1 MDSSLLSLPRTQS
14 SECPSVPVMDEERH
28 SGSNYSSSLS
38 SSRPRSSAA
47 ATRFNIKGADRL
59 VKIELEAAEVLADL
73 AQSLIRESESNG
85 AESGGKW
92 GSKGKRGRKRV
103 KSESPPSDAFKNL
116 DNLLLG
122 SSDLTEVGLGFYAL
136 TVCRFSLILLSVE
149 SFCLLTYCIFAIL
162 IFYVI
167 KN

>member
-1 MDSSLLSLPRTQS
+1 
-14 SECPSVPVMDEERH
+14 MDEERH

-73 AQSLIRESESNG
+73 AQSLMRESESNG

-103 KSESPPSDAFKNL
+103 KSESPSSDAFKNP
-116 DNLLLG
+116 DNLFPG
-122 SSDLTEVGLGFYAL
+122 SSDLTEVG
-136 TVCRFSLILLSVE
+136 
-149 SFCLLTYCIFAIL
+149 
-162 IFYVI
+162 
-167 KN
+167 